1 MGEGHSNVSDHGSR
15 GPTGGVKGG
24 PTGFGGGNPNSGKGW
39 GVSQTPYGPIRN
51 YNPSKFGDGN
61 RGFGGNQGGGSHS
74 GSFGTNPPAALRPE
88 LQAYMAVGGIPAV
101 ITLID
106 GNWGITLSRLPAV
119 ATYIESHLARM
130 GSWLMRTS
138 PVGVAIMGMMPAKIA
153 SDPPMGHYFTTP
165 ILPANKVTDIP
176 AETLKTIA
184 EAPVNL
190 QISDVTDEGR
200 QQVILVKN
208 IVERQRVP
216 VIKAVP
222 TAIPE
227 VYTAAVP
234 GMTPMHIQ
242 VTDQAILGLPATPA
256 EKPTITAI
264 EHAPTREITPPVGR
278 HSRDAII
285 VFPDGTHIEPL
296 YISLIQIASAAELM
310 QEVRN
315 TYEIACS
322 EREAAERAMAQPFNS
337 AVEELKLKKTLID
350 KYIIEVAAHIIL
362 LESNILLLKQ
372 EEATIWQQY
381 ESLAG
386 FKNRLIFINLRQR
399 LDLRALALVKQG
411 EINTLSEGIAELRVK
426 QQGLLELQQSVSTDI
441 AIAIA
446 AERQRV
452 ENARLVA
459 IAAERQRVENARLAA
474 VAAERQR
481 VENARLAAVAA
492 ERQRV
497 ENARLAA
504 VAAERQRI
512 NDEKLAAI
520 WLRMEKARLA
530 AKAADDL
537 ARQQGAFGQDTYSL
551 PAHPLIS
558 RYSPSFAV
566 AGVGAVILTPQVIH
580 GLTGVLGAA
589 LAKLRTYATS
599 WWNSPLAMMVGA
611 SFNPLGTG
619 HDLGAVPLAGSIA
632 LSEMGLSPTTPL
644 PPQGEIVLPVRML
657 MINTHNG
664 TKFYAVKTG
673 AAGISTKV
681 KVGAAQ
687 FDRSKGV
694 YTFTTDSQPPRTFT
708 FTPVRPSGIDIG
720 WIFPQPAS
728 APATPLHTGVTIKY
742 AATPVILPFP
752 QLAERDFHD
761 YIIWFPAE
769 SGLQPVYVYLNSP
782 RGKSG
787 EVTGRGQRVVGIWLA
802 EAGKGLGVPIPTQIA
817 DKLRG
822 RRFSSFDRF
831 REAFWQEVANDPELA
846 GQFNPENVTRMKHER
861 APRARFVD
869 TVGKRRSF
877 EIHHIKQISDGG
889 DVYNVDNLHVIT
901 PKRHIEIHS
910 NKGK

>member
-1 MGEGHSNVSDHGSR
+1 MGEGHSNVSGHGSR

-200 QQVILVKN
+200 QQVVLVKN

-452 ENARLVA
+452 ENARLAA
-459 IAAERQRVENARLAA
+459 I
-474 VAAERQR
+474 
-481 VENARLAAVAA
+481 AA

-822 RRFSSFDRF
+822 RTFSSFDRF

-846 GQFNPENVTRMKHER
+846 GQFKPSNIDLMKNGY
-861 APRARFVD
+861 APFVKKSD
-869 TVGKRRSF
+869 KAGKRVRI
-877 EIHHIKQISDGG
+877 ELHHKNPISQGG
-889 DVYNVDNLHVIT
+889 DVYHIDNINAVT
-901 PKRHIEIHS
+901 PKRHIDIHS
-910 NKGK
+910 KNGGV